1 MEQRLLTPF
10 LGGLISFS
18 FCLFLSSEIASPFAW
33 MEKIKI
39 GSILDG
45 RDSNIFRKSDEIEEE
60 SIEKF
65 GK

>member
-45 RDSNIFRKSDEIEEE
+45 RNSNIILENEYKYHVLCE
-60 SIEKF
+60 
-65 GK
+65 